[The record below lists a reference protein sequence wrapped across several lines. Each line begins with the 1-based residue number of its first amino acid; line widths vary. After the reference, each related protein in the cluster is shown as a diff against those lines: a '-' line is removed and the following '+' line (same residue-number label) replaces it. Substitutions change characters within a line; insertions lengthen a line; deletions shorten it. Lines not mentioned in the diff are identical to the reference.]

1 MNALYHNSRTRS
13 GCSVSLVGS
22 NAALRGSPSPIDQW
36 REQFAARGW
45 QEDVNHSADGFDG
58 TSFAYVRAGVICMF
72 QGRWDG
78 GDDTDPT
85 VKPDDE
91 YKGAG
96 PCAANDAS
104 KLRGRNRPHPA
115 ASHWL

>member
-22 NAALRGSPSPIDQW
+22 NAALGGSPSPIDQW

-45 QEDVNHSADGFDG
+45 QEDVNHSADGPDG
-58 TSFAYVRAGVICMF
+58 TSFAYVRDGVICLF

-78 GDDTDPT
+78 GDDTDPS
-85 VKPDDE
+85 VKPDDA
-91 YKGAG
+91 YTGAAQ
-96 PCAANDAS
+96 CAANDAPEAP
-104 KLRGRNRPHPA
+104 GRAR
-115 ASHWL
+115 